1 MSAWLK
7 HNNEP
12 LNELPIAHRRRLIA
26 LAAATVLFLA
36 MLLLPAPEGLAPAGW
51 RVAAVVVLMAVLW
64 MTEAVPLAATALL
77 PLALFP
83 TLGIATMDVVASP
96 YANPLIFLFLGGF
109 LIALAIERWG
119 LHRRIALNVIA
130 AVGARED
137 FQIGGVMLATA
148 AVSMWV
154 SNTATTIMMLPVALS
169 IVPRDARGA
178 IDPEHGPFAAA
189 LLLGVAYGASIGGV
203 ATLVGTPPNALFAGF
218 MLENYDVQVGFG
230 QWMLIGV
237 PVSLSMLVVAWLLL
251 TRALFPVQ
259 HLERPGAR
267 EAIKTALGSL
277 GPASR
282 AEKRTAVVFAITAAL
297 WLSRPWL
304 AQRFPGLSDTSIAI
318 AGALSLFVIPSGLK
332 RGERLLDWGQA
343 ERLPW
348 GVLLLFGGGLTLA
361 NAISA
366 SGLAGWIGAQ
376 LTAFHGWPLVVL
388 VAVVVLLIILFS
400 ELASNTA
407 TAAAFL
413 PVVAALATSVGEDP
427 IRLVVPAVLAASF
440 GFMLPVATPPNAI
453 VFGSGQITVAQML
466 RAGFWVDVLGAAVIV
481 GSVYLLA
488 GKVFGG

>member
-1 MSAWLK
+1 M
-7 HNNEP
+7 
-12 LNELPIAHRRRLIA
+12 NELPNASRQYHRRLFA
-26 LAAATVLFLA
+26 LLAAVALFLLV
-36 MLLLPAPEGLAPAGW
+36 LLLPAPAGLAPGGW

-83 TLGIATMDVVASP
+83 LLGVATVDAVAAP

-119 LHRRIALNVIA
+119 LHRRIALNVIH

-137 FQIGGVMLATA
+137 LQVGGVMLATA

-169 IVPRDARGA
+169 IVPRDGSGNV
-178 IDPEHGPFAAA
+178 DPERRGFAAA
-189 LLLGVAYGASIGGV
+189 LLLAVAYGASVGGV

-218 MLENYDVQVGFG
+218 MLENYGVEIGFG

-237 PVSLSMLVVAWLLL
+237 PVSLAMLVITWLLL
-251 TRALFPVQ
+251 TRGLFAVRRVEQ
-259 HLERPGAR
+259 AGAR
-267 EAIKTALGSL
+267 AAIRDALHEL

-282 AEKRTAVVFAITAAL
+282 AEKRTAIVFAVTAVL

-304 AQRFPGLSDTSIAI
+304 EQAFPSLSDTSIAI
-318 AGALSLFVIPSGLK
+318 AGALSLFVVPSGLEK
-332 RGERLLDWGQA
+332 GERLLDWQYA

-361 NAISA
+361 SAIA
-366 SGLAGWIGAQ
+366 DSGLAGWIGDQ
-376 LTAFHGWPLVVL
+376 LTAFDTWPLVVL
-388 VAVVVLLIILFS
+388 VAVVVLLITLFS

-407 TAAAFL
+407 TAATFL
-413 PVVAALATSVGEDP
+413 PVVAALAISVGEDP
-427 IRLVVPAVLAASF
+427 VRLAVPAALAASF

-453 VFGSGQITVAQML
+453 VFGSGYVSVGQML
-466 RAGFWVDVLGAAVIV
+466 RAGIWLDVLGAGVIV

-488 GKVFGG
+488 GTVFGA